1 MTVASA
7 DYKFVMVDVGAF
19 GSQSDGGIFKN
30 TCFFRKLDK
39 EELNIPTAT
48 ILPADPEGERL
59 LYYFV
64 GDKAFPPRTEIM
76 RPYA

>member
-7 DYKFVMVDVGAF
+7 DYKFVMLDVGAF

-30 TCFFRKLDK
+30 TCFFQKLDK
-39 EELNIPTAT
+39 GKLNIPTST
-48 ILPADPEGERL
+48 TLPADPEGERL

-64 GDKAFPPRTEIM
+64 GDETFPLRTDIM
-76 RPYA
+76 RLYA